1 MKKSKL
7 LLTILAVIMAAG
19 MVIAPALAYFTTTAE
34 ASGTAVIA
42 LADQT
47 KIEEPDVDVNET
59 EWVKHVVITNEGP
72 ADCFV
77 RAKAFAGGELTLNC
91 GGDGWSDG
99 GDGYWY
105 YGAKGSE
112 TILKAGED
120 TAELKVTITGISEIT
135 KEKMEGDGLNVAVVY
150 ESTKVLY
157 KEDGT
162 PDDADWNLAV
172 KGGEE

>member
-1 MKKSKL
+1 MV
-7 LLTILAVIMAAG
+7 LAVIMAAG

-42 LADQT
+42 LQDQT
-47 KIEEPDVDVNET
+47 KIEEPDVVVHDND
-59 EWVKHVVITNEGP
+59 WVKDVVITNEGP

-77 RAKAFAGGELTLNC
+77 RAKAFAGGELTLNYS
-91 GGDGWSDG
+91 GSGWSDG

-120 TAELKVTITGISEIT
+120 TPVLKVTITGIPDD
-135 KEKMEGDGLNVAVVY
+135 KMEGDGLNVAVVY

-157 KEDGT
+157 KEDGSAEA
-162 PDDADWNLAV
+162 ADWELATTN
-172 KGGEE
+172 GGE